1 METLDSISKR
11 CSLKG
16 HLSDRP
22 IEAEKI
28 RKIMEAALLAPSARN
43 MQPWRFIVVQ
53 GKEAV
58 EAITEGFFEFNQMV
72 RTVPVI
78 LVACARAADDVE
90 HDGKE
95 YYLFDVGMAVENMLL
110 AATDLGL
117 VTHLMTALDE
127 VKMKEILHIPD
138 DVRVVVAT
146 PLAYPLEATY
156 DAASEE
162 RLSQRTR
169 KPYED
174 VVYTNKWDEKEPT

>member
-1 METLDSISKR
+1 METFESITKR
-11 CSLKG
+11 CSLKN

-22 IEAEKI
+22 IEPEKI
-28 RKIMEAALLAPSARN
+28 RKIMEAAQLAPSARN

-53 GKEAV
+53 GKEAITSV
-58 EAITEGFFEFNQMV
+58 TEAFFEFNRMV
-72 RTVPVI
+72 ETAPVI
-78 LVACARAADDVE
+78 LVACARDENVAGQNV
-90 HDGKE
+90 
-95 YYLFDVGMAVENMLL
+95 YFDVGMAVENMILM
-110 AATDLGL
+110 ATDLGL

-156 DAASEE
+156 DAAAEE

-169 KPYED
+169 MKYED
-174 VVYTNKWDEKEPT
+174 VVYINQWDEKEPA